1 MTLAWC
7 CAILWLHSKPR
18 RINSVRT
25 WAAEVDSRSTFA
37 EHGFKVSGV
46 TMLLIIANTHEV
58 LTKLSDFPELAH
70 LILTTI

>member
-1 MTLAWC
+1 MTWAWY
-7 CAILWLHSKPR
+7 CAILWLHSKPL

-37 EHGFKVSGV
+37 EHGFKVSGL
-46 TMLLIIANTHEV
+46 TMLLIIANTHGV

-70 LILTTI
+70 LILATI

>member
-7 CAILWLHSKPR
+7 CAILWLHSKPQ

-46 TMLLIIANTHEV
+46 TMLLIIANTHRV